1 MRNTGTP
8 PSRAGLW
15 NWAKQQY
22 TGTRNELLLH
32 FPAEI
37 QGQAGRPR
45 GKSRSAAPTVV
56 VTDASLKG
64 SGTADDPLRV
74 AGIDGGDY

>member
-45 GKSRSAAPTVV
+45 GK
-56 VTDASLKG
+56 
-64 SGTADDPLRV
+64 RV